1 MFTTANGAAIK
12 RATVFAAAMGYVE
25 IQINSQ
31 KAGGNAVL
39 EPGWTQYDQ
48 RLLYVSYD
56 VTTLLDDNTTS
67 ASTTGRR
74 QQQREQQ
81 QQQQLHVELG
91 NGWPVTTLLCPLLAL
106 YRQTVLEDHDEVNRL
121 PSEAHAALHQ
131 RPWKVGGGARRL
143 IGDLA
148 QDDIYANVRLI
159 MTSSL
164 QAWAFETY
172 ACSQTP
178 AQDRI

>member
-1 MFTTANGAAIK
+1 MFATANGAAIK

-56 VTTLLDDNTTS
+56 VTALLDDNTTS
-67 ASTTGRR
+67 ASTTRG
-74 QQQREQQ
+74 Q

-91 NGWPVTTLLCPLLAL
+91 NGWPVTTLICPLLAL
-106 YRQTVLEDHDEVNRL
+106 CRQTVLEGHDEVDRL
-121 PSEAHAALHQ
+121 LSKAHAALHQ
-131 RPWKVGGGARRL
+131 EPWKVSHRGLRSRR
-143 IGDLA
+143 
-148 QDDIYANVRLI
+148 
-159 MTSSL
+159 
-164 QAWAFETY
+164 
-172 ACSQTP
+172 
-178 AQDRI
+178 